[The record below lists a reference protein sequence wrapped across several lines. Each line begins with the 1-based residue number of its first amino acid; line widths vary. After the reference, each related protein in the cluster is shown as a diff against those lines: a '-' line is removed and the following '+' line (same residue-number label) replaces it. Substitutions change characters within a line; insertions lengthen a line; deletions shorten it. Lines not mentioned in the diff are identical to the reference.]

1 MKKEMNKKKINSPRS
16 AFIKKILKECPII
29 GRDEEGYDLY
39 EQKDGKIIRIKKS
52 TVNGLLL
59 YDTDFILT

>member
-1 MKKEMNKKKINSPRS
+1 MDEKKINSPRS
-16 AFIKKILKECPII
+16 AFIKKILKECTIV

-59 YDTDFILT
+59 HETDVII